1 MTDEKQWTDTRRRIQ
16 LAVTALA
23 LVLVAGSFGY
33 YALGFSLIDAVYQTV
48 TTVATVGFREVH
60 PFDTVGK
67 TFTIVL
73 ILVGVG
79 IALYTFGVV
88 LEALIEGQ
96 LGRHFERR
104 KMSRELSR
112 ASGHIII
119 CGLGRVGRT
128 IADHLVVAGQQIVV
142 IDRNADRIADL
153 THLTVVGDVTDDAV
167 LNGAGLSKAR
177 ALVAALDTDADNV
190 YVTLSARALRPD
202 LVIISRARNDASEAK
217 LIRAG
222 ADRVVNPQRSGG
234 RRMANLTLQP
244 HVVDFWDDVMY
255 GHDADFRL
263 EEIEIAPTSDL
274 AGKTLR
280 QAALHET
287 TGVLLIAIRSKTGVF
302 VPNPPLDTRVEAGLV
317 LIAAGT
323 LDQLRTL
330 HHRAESVS

>member
-1 MTDEKQWTDTRRRIQ
+1 
-16 LAVTALA
+16 
-23 LVLVAGSFGY
+23 
-33 YALGFSLIDAVYQTV
+33 
-48 TTVATVGFREVH
+48 
-60 PFDTVGK
+60 
-67 TFTIVL
+67 
-73 ILVGVG
+73 
-79 IALYTFGVV
+79 
-88 LEALIEGQ
+88 
-96 LGRHFERR
+96 
-104 KMSRELSR
+104 
-112 ASGHIII
+112 
-119 CGLGRVGRT
+119 
-128 IADHLVVAGQQIVV
+128 
-142 IDRNADRIADL
+142 
-153 THLTVVGDVTDDAV
+153 VTDDAV

-287 TGVLLIAIRSKTGVF
+287 TGALLIAIRSKTGVF